1 MKENSCIQ
9 KINESVWLITNV
21 HALKIYNLCT
31 CRALRL
37 GLTTQEQI
45 DDYDPALMFTIPRL
59 AIVAGLVM
67 FPDGPLNLDREP
79 RSLSELFR
87 PFRV

>member
-1 MKENSCIQ
+1 MK
-9 KINESVWLITNV
+9 
-21 HALKIYNLCT
+21 
-31 CRALRL
+31 L
-37 GLTTQEQI
+37 GLATQDQV

-87 PFRV
+87 PFRVSVGLPIRMPNGSNCMITKFLILHLMTYSYL

>member
-1 MKENSCIQ
+1 M
-9 KINESVWLITNV
+9 
-21 HALKIYNLCT
+21 
-31 CRALRL
+31 
-37 GLTTQEQI
+37 GLTSQDQV

-59 AIVAGLVM
+59 AIVAGLIM

-87 PFRV
+87 PFRVSVGFAIAVMLGIRFNCLISAGDVLDNRNAFNKQ